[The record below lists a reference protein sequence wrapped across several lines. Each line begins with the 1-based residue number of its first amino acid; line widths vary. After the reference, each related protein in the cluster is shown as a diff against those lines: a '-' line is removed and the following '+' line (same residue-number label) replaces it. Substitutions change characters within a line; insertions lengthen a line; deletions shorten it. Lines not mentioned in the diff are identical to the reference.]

1 MFFEA
6 TSVDI
11 KPVFAKVTLLGNENP
26 NALGLY
32 EDIEGKYSLTPDETI
47 NPEKEY
53 YKKDL
58 EGGKRI
64 ERRILVAVD
73 QIKYLLDNPTDPQ
86 TTFLFANG
94 GAPCL
99 IKGSFEVNSKI
110 LRNLG
115 KK

>member
-6 TSVDI
+6 ISIDI
-11 KPVFAKVTLLGNENP
+11 KPVFVKVTLLGNENP
-26 NALGLY
+26 NALGFY

-47 NPEKEY
+47 VPEKEY
-53 YKKDL
+53 YKKDID
-58 EGGKRI
+58 GGKRI
-64 ERRILVAVD
+64 ERKILVAVD
-73 QIKYLLDNPTDPQ
+73 QIKYLLDNPNDPQ

-94 GAPCL
+94 GQPCL
-99 IKGSFEVNSKI
+99 IKGTFEYNSKI

>member
-6 TSVDI
+6 TSIDI
-11 KPVFAKVTLLGNENP
+11 KPVFVKVSLLGNENP

-47 NPEKEY
+47 DTKKEY
-53 YKKDL
+53 YKKDH

-64 ERRILVAVD
+64 ERKILVAVD

-99 IKGSFEVNSKI
+99 IKGSFEVNSKV

>member
-6 TSVDI
+6 TTIDI
-11 KPVFAKVTLLGNENP
+11 KPVFVKVSLLGNESP
-26 NALGLY
+26 IALGLY
-32 EDIEGKYSLTPDETI
+32 EDVEGKYSLTPDETI
-47 NPEKEY
+47 DPEKEY

-58 EGGKRI
+58 DGGKRI
-64 ERRILVAVD
+64 ERKILVAVD
-73 QIKYLLDNPTDPQ
+73 QIKYLLDNQVDPN

-94 GAPCL
+94 GQPCL

-110 LRNLG
+110 LRNIT